1 MKTGLRIS
9 PVMLAVILM
18 AVCIVPALVLKDVSP
33 SNELRYLSI
42 ADEALENGSV
52 FTFSNH
58 GEPYADKPPL
68 YLWLVMLSRLLFG
81 CHDTFVLSLL
91 SFVPAMVT
99 IAVMDRW
106 LILVSRHSTLRF
118 SSGERFAAA
127 MMTGTSVM
135 FLGSA
140 VVLRMDMMMTMFIV
154 LSLFT
159 FYKMYRGI
167 GNAGVQGILLPV
179 YIFLAL
185 FTKGPVGLLMPV
197 AGIAVFLLVSGK
209 IRDIGKYLGIR
220 TWGILALLC
229 GLWFLGV
236 WLEGGKDYLYNLLF
250 HQTVDRAV
258 NAFHHK
264 RPFWYY
270 LAAIWY
276 VAAPY
281 SIAMIYSMLSRSG
294 RRGYVTDAG
303 RLFLSCSLT
312 VFVMLS
318 AFSSKLAIYLLP
330 MVPFMAYYTVLAGK
344 QTGCNGMMRLALS
357 VPSAILL
364 LAAVAVCAFPLVSG
378 QLPGLSSMPEDL
390 LSVAFSANAYVAAA
404 FLAAGACLSFIAL
417 FRKRSWTFSASS
429 IAVSVLASVLVLT
442 PLVPKLNDYIG
453 YRNLCTAAKSLK
465 DASGV
470 SGYSV
475 YGISRPE
482 NMDVWLG
489 EDVKD
494 FSGDPTGYW
503 LPSASGTVLMMKTS
517 ELSEGSTFSRSLGNI
532 HGVESGEYTLFVLKG
547 EPGD

>member
-68 YLWLVMLSRLLFG
+68 YLWLVMLSRLFFG

-270 LAAIWY
+270 LTTIWY

-294 RRGYVTDAG
+294 MRGYVTDAG
-303 RLFLSCSLT
+303 LDE
-312 VFVMLS
+312 
-318 AFSSKLAIYLLP
+318 
-330 MVPFMAYYTVLAGK
+330 
-344 QTGCNGMMRLALS
+344 TGRR
-357 VPSAILL
+357 L
-364 LAAVAVCAFPLVSG
+364 LASPLVRREWPFNLRMNAQEALGVDSQARVVVQG
-378 QLPGLSSMPEDL
+378 VVDCCFMEDGAWVLLDYKTDRLEDEDL
-390 LSVAFSANAYVAAA
+390 LRRYRAQVELYRKALERITGIPVKETLLCLLSA
-404 FLAAGACLSFIAL
+404 G
-417 FRKRSWTFSASS
+417 R
-429 IAVSVLASVLVLT
+429 
-442 PLVPKLNDYIG
+442 
-453 YRNLCTAAKSLK
+453 
-465 DASGV
+465 
-470 SGYSV
+470 
-475 YGISRPE
+475 
-482 NMDVWLG
+482 
-489 EDVKD
+489 
-494 FSGDPTGYW
+494 
-503 LPSASGTVLMMKTS
+503 
-517 ELSEGSTFSRSLGNI
+517 ELR
-532 HGVESGEYTLFVLKG
+532 V
-547 EPGD
+547 